1 MIIDALLAAEP
12 YLRIAERVFDP
23 EKFILLNDSILNTIE
38 SSTATVESGHFFSLS
53 LDLPWLMNRSFLY
66 DEQEL
71 AESRAIVLRIR
82 DRDLYKMVDYKV
94 IEWPFRNVFRTR
106 VTSKN
111 IWEEVKRQ
119 AAADP
124 VPDDVS
130 SELEEDDVI
139 VDFCTMHYGMKD
151 LNPLRF
157 VKFYS
162 KQDPLSRCRPWS
174 HFTSLL

>member
-38 SSTATVESGHFFSLS
+38 SSTATVESGHFLSLS
-53 LDLPWLMNRSFLY
+53 LSGFTLIDESVFFLY
-66 DEQEL
+66 EQEL

-94 IEWPFRNVFRTR
+94 IEWPFRNVFRTH

-124 VPDDVS
+124 VPDDVA

-162 KQDPLSRCRPWS
+162 KQDPLSRCRP
-174 HFTSLL
+174 